1 MDSTLC
7 IPHLVEFWNL
17 PNTMY
22 TKYVPRSI
30 FEERS
35 VCEQSS
41 VVFSVSSA
49 QRAKARPHQRIA
61 GKASKAVT

>member
-17 PNTMY
+17 PKFNTMY
-22 TKYVPRSI
+22 TKYVPRQI

-41 VVFSVSSA
+41 VVFLSLLLKE
-49 QRAKARPHQRIA
+49 QRLDHIK
-61 GKASKAVT
+61 G